1 MRFYLT
7 DRVLE
12 LENGK
17 RIVAVKNLSL
27 AEEYLQ
33 DHFPSYPVLPGVLM
47 FEAMIQAAAWLQR
60 LATDFAQSM
69 VVLQEARNVKYGA
82 FFKPGTQMQV
92 AVDLVKHDDGLWHFK
107 GVGKTE
113 QQTNVQGRFILK
125 AFNLADD
132 APGMAE
138 TDSRIVAALR
148 KQWALIAPHQAAVS
162 KVISASAGRD
172 PAGGKVQ
179 ESR

>member
-12 LENGK
+12 LKNGK

-60 LATDFAQSM
+60 ATTDFAQSM
-69 VVLQEARNVKYGA
+69 VMLQEARNVKYGS

-92 AVDLVKHDDGLWHFK
+92 TVDLVKHSDDGLWLFK
-107 GVGKTE
+107 GIGKTD
-113 QQTNVQGRFILK
+113 QQTNVQGRFTLK

-132 APGMAE
+132 DPGMAE
-138 TDSRIVAALR
+138 TDRRVVAGLR
-148 KQWALIAPHQAAVS
+148 KQWALIAPHRSAAVS
-162 KVISASAGRD
+162 
-172 PAGGKVQ
+172 Q
-179 ESR
+179 

>member
-1 MRFYLT
+1 MKFYLT

-12 LENGK
+12 LETGK

-60 LATDFAQSM
+60 VTTDFAQSM

-82 FFKPGTQMQV
+82 FFKPGTQMV
-92 AVDLVKHDDGLWHFK
+92 VTVDLVKHESDGLWRFK
-107 GVGKTE
+107 GIGKTDE
-113 QQTNVQGRFILK
+113 QTNVQGRFTLQ
-125 AFNLADD
+125 ALNLADD
-132 APGMAE
+132 DPGLAE

-148 KQWALIAPHQAAVS
+148 RRWALIAPHRAAA
-162 KVISASAGRD
+162 AS
-172 PAGGKVQ
+172 Q
-179 ESR
+179 

>member
-12 LENGK
+12 LKNGK

-60 LATDFAQSM
+60 VTTDFAQSM
-69 VVLQEARNVKYGA
+69 VVLQEARNVKYGS
-82 FFKPGTQMQV
+82 FFKPGTQIH
-92 AVDLVKHDDGLWHFK
+92 AVDTKKYIRNQARKEWEDEFVDEILEDD
-107 GVGKTE
+107 
-113 QQTNVQGRFILK
+113 
-125 AFNLADD
+125 
-132 APGMAE
+132 
-138 TDSRIVAALR
+138 
-148 KQWALIAPHQAAVS
+148 
-162 KVISASAGRD
+162 
-172 PAGGKVQ
+172 Q
-179 ESR
+179 EHEEFE